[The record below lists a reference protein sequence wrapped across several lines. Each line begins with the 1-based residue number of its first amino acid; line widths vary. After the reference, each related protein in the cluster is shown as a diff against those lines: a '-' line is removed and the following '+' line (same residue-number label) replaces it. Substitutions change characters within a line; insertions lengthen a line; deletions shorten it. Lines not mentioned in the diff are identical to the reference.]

1 MAGLSARFF
10 DAGYDK
16 PKYMLPGHGQP
27 LFDHAVRSFQEYFS
41 TLPFVFIVR
50 DIHNTPSFVRKQCAH
65 LAIKNYSVVVL
76 QEETRG
82 QAETVFLG
90 LKDAN
95 ESEPLTVFN
104 IDTFRPG
111 FVLPDASHHSDGY
124 LEVFK
129 GEGQNWSYAKPAS
142 ASSDRVIETAE
153 KNPIS
158 DLCSTGLY
166 HFSEVKSFKMAY
178 EFEQQKPLAELKNK
192 ELYIAPLYNHLI
204 QLGQDIRYHLI
215 ARDEVIFCGVPK
227 EYEDFLKSA

>member
-27 LFDHAVRSFQEYFS
+27 LFDHAVFSFQDYFK
-41 TLPFVFIVR
+41 TLPFIFIVR
-50 DIHNTPSFVRKQCAH
+50 DIHNTPSFVRERCAQ
-65 LAIKNYSVVVL
+65 LEINDYSIVVL

-90 LKDAN
+90 LEHVN

-104 IDTFRPG
+104 VDTFRPG
-111 FVLPDASHHSDGY
+111 FILPDVSTHADGY

-129 GEGQNWSYAKPAS
+129 GEGKNWSYAKPAS
-142 ASSDRVIETAE
+142 ATSDRVIETAE

-166 HFSEVKSFKMAY
+166 HFSETKSFKTAY
-178 EFEQQKPLAELKNK
+178 EIERRKPDSERRNK
-192 ELYIAPLYNHLI
+192 ELYVAPLYNHLI
-204 QLGQDIRYHLI
+204 QRGQDIRYHLI
-215 ARDEVIFCGVPK
+215 AKDEVIFCGVPK